1 MPKRMSRTE
10 WQRFLGGRRVAVL
23 ATIGDNG
30 EPVLTPIWYLYRAGL
45 VYMRTGARSVKAA
58 NIRRDPRVTLCI
70 QDEQAPYR
78 SVTVYGHASMIEEA
92 EHGLGEAIA
101 RRYLGA
107 IAGAAYVR
115 TAREAVEQSAEITL
129 VVHPEQAIIE
139 PVAQQLLRAGQ
150 VAGAHSLEGRG
161 DLSLLTGGQEAVQLH
176 RFSPFNRL
184 SQVPVD
190 RAVREAAFCGDLLD

>member
-23 ATIGDNG
+23 ATIGDKG
-30 EPVLTPIWYLYRAGL
+30 EPVLTPIWYLYRDGL

-58 NIRRDPRVTLCI
+58 NVRRDPRVTLCI

-78 SVTVYGHASMIEEA
+78 SVTVHGRASMIEEA

-129 VVHPEQAIIE
+129 VVHPER
-139 PVAQQLLRAGQ
+139 VATQDFSTETPMVGRLWLRAK
-150 VAGAHSLEGRG
+150 
-161 DLSLLTGGQEAVQLH
+161 
-176 RFSPFNRL
+176 RFLPPWL
-184 SQVPVD
+184 
-190 RAVREAAFCGDLLD
+190 